1 MTIQSFNGVHI
12 IKKDLPNSMM
22 EITVTVAGDEM
33 NGYFEQAAANLSQNI
48 KISGFRSGKA
58 PIDTVEKK
66 VGSQELF
73 NEAAGIAVRRTLPKV
88 LMENKIDSLG
98 IPDIKILKIA
108 KGNDFEYKAE
118 IAVLMS
124 YMPEQ
129 LTEEKI
135 RELAKDAV
143 AKSGAKGEKE
153 TCPPERRIGKVMAI
167 LMPQIKGQSDGALV
181 NKIVRELLA

>member
-1 MTIQSFNGVHI
+1 MLRDKIKADFKEAFKAREEVRLSVLKMVQSEIGNAEINKRAKLIKSGQADNIESLSVLNDEEVLQVI
-12 IKKDLPNSMM
+12 SREIKKRKDSVEMY
-22 EITVTVAGDEM
+22 EKAGR
-33 NGYFEQAAANLSQNI
+33 A
-48 KISGFRSGKA
+48 
-58 PIDTVEKK
+58 
-66 VGSQELF
+66 ELA
-73 NEAAGIAVRRTLPKV
+73 ER
-88 LMENKIDSLG
+88 E
-98 IPDIKILKIA
+98 
-108 KGNDFEYKAE
+108 KAE

-153 TCPPERRIGKVMAI
+153 IGKVMAI
-167 LMPQIKGQSDGALV
+167 LAPQVKGRADGALV